1 MNTCPFNLSKTKL
14 EVLLNTTVLV
24 FLIQM
29 YSLDILLSLE
39 KIHFILLGANQT
51 KDGLAGKSNAVSVL

>member
-1 MNTCPFNLSKTKL
+1 MNNCLFNLSKTKL